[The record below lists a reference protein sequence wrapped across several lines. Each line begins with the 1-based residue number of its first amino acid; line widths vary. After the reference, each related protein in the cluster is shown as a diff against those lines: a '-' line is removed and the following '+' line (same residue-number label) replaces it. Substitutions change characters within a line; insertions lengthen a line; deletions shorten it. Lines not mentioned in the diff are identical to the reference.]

1 LYYIIMAKYKLC
13 LVTIDNEELAKKI
26 ARRLVDEK
34 LAACVNIIKKIKS
47 IYRWKDKIEESDEI
61 LLLIKTKTIL
71 VKDIIFLVKS
81 MHNYSVPEIIFLDI
95 SEGLDEYLD
104 WLGANTLF
112 TSNISIDREE
122 DKK

>member
-1 LYYIIMAKYKLC
+1 MAKYKLC
-13 LVTIDNEELAKKI
+13 LVTTDKEELAKKI